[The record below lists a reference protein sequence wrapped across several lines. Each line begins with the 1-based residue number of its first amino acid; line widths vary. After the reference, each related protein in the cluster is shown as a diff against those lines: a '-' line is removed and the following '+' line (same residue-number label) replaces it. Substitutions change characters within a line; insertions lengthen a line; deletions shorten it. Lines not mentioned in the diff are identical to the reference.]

1 MSYNSVWSP
10 HTIDYDPYLLQ
21 IHVDGVA
28 PFKIHNSAGDA
39 FVVAANSLN
48 CTVGGTLTQLSD
60 GRLKRDVE
68 PLPYSQCQQVF
79 DAVEVR
85 KYRRIDHEKD
95 KIRCGF
101 VAEEVKN
108 VLPDTM
114 QNVCG
119 VYNYRPNGEEGEEE
133 EYLGID
139 YARLASVVLWGV
151 LKVQQA
157 RIDDLTSRISAL
169 ENQGKKTKK

>member
-1 MSYNSVWSP
+1 M
-10 HTIDYDPYLLQ
+10 
-21 IHVDGVA
+21 
-28 PFKIHNSAGDA
+28 
-39 FVVAANSLN
+39 AANSLN

-139 YARLASVVLWGV
+139 YARLASVVLWSV
-151 LKVQQA
+151 CKNQQSQIA
-157 RIDDLTSRISAL
+157 DLTARVKVL
-169 ENQGKKTKK
+169 ESKKRKT